1 MHAGCYDYAKPDYAK
16 PDRAKPADLDH
27 FVAGGKI
34 TVAATDSFRQ
44 Q

>member
-1 MHAGCYDYAKPDYAK
+1 MDTGYYDHAKA
-16 PDRAKPADLDH
+16 DRAKPADLGH
-27 FVAGGKI
+27 SVAGGQV